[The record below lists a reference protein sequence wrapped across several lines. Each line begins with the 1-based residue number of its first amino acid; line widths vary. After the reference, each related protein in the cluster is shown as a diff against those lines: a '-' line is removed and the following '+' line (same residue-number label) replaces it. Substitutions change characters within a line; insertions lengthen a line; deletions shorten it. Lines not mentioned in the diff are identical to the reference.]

1 MLYKHVVSPDVSS
14 RLDQL
19 EIKAEPEEAAVV
31 DPFAEDESDEDMKKK
46 KKKGKKGKQQ
56 NDAQNH
62 GMESQEFLEMTGTI
76 FIRQIIQEGINI
88 FGLKY
93 IGSEMVYKLISFL
106 TKTVTHGVP
115 INYYQLIKLS
125 INLNCFHR

>member
-19 EIKAEPEEAAVV
+19 DIKAEPEEAAVV

-46 KKKGKKGKQQ
+46 KKGKKGKQQ
-56 NDAQNH
+56 NNAQNH

-76 FIRQIIQEGINI
+76 IIRQIIQEGINI

-93 IGSEMVYKLISFL
+93 IGSEMVYRLISLL
-106 TKTVTHGVP
+106 TKTVTHDVP
-115 INYYQLIKLS
+115 IDYYRLIKLS
-125 INLNCFHR
+125 IDLNCFYR